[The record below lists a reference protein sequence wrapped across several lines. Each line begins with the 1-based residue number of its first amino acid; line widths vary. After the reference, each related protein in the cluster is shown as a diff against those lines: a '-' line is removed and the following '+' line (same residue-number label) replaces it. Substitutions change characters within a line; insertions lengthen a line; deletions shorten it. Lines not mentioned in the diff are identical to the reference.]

1 MPPLN
6 WLSIKNVAMHKQS
19 SRKEISQI
27 CYGIEI
33 VDAKFISMFMW
44 LYGDATK
51 LFSRP
56 KCAATHCRFFS
67 PRCGKTK
74 LIKNIAS
81 VLAVLGSAPR
91 TRISRV

>member
-33 VDAKFISMFMW
+33 VDLFQCLCGYTAMQQNYSVGRNARQHIAASSVQ
-44 LYGDATK
+44 GAEK
-51 LFSRP
+51 LS
-56 KCAATHCRFFS
+56 
-67 PRCGKTK
+67 
-74 LIKNIAS
+74 
-81 VLAVLGSAPR
+81 
-91 TRISRV
+91 